1 MSEEAARILLV
12 EDSAPLA
19 LVYMQYLSTLP
30 YQITHVSTGADAI
43 SAIKH
48 QSPDII
54 LLDLHLPDMNGREVL
69 DAVKKIGLH
78 CPVIVITSHG
88 SLDLAID
95 IMRAGAADFLEKPFN
110 ADRLTVTI
118 QNAARRFEL
127 EQFVELHTS
136 DSFRGFIGSSL
147 PMQAVYRIIKSAAA
161 SKATVFITGESGTG
175 KEVCAQAI
183 HDESSRSEQ
192 AFVALNCASIPKDL
206 LESEVFGH
214 VKGAFTG
221 AVSAREGAA
230 ARADGGTLF
239 LDEIC
244 ELDIDLQSKLL
255 RFIQSSTF
263 QKVGSNV
270 LQHADI
276 RFLCA
281 TNRDPLEEVKAGRFR
296 EDLYYRLH
304 VIPITLP
311 ALRLRQQD
319 IMLICQHFLMQYCA
333 EEGRHFT
340 GFSEQATKILHN
352 YPWPGNIRQLQ
363 NVMRNIVVLNDE
375 ALVTPQMLP
384 PPLDAVA
391 LDVAEPSPAVLDTDS
406 AAPIP
411 APESQMSIQPLWEVE
426 KYVIER
432 AIRLCGD
439 NIPKAAALLDI
450 SPSTIYRKRQ
460 QWETAERTTRSPEPT
475 GQQHDA

>member
-19 LVYMQYLSTLP
+19 VVYMQYLGTLP

-110 ADRLTVTI
+110 ADRLTVTV

-127 EQFVELHTS
+127 EQFVELHGS
-136 DSFRGFIGSSL
+136 EQFRGFIGASL
-147 PMQAVYRIIKSAAA
+147 PMQAAYRIIKSAAT

-183 HDESSRSEQ
+183 HDESSRCEQ
-192 AFVALNCASIPKDL
+192 PFVALNCASIPKDL

-244 ELDIDLQSKLL
+244 ELNIDLQSKLL
-255 RFIQSSTF
+255 RFIQSSSF
-263 QKVGSNV
+263 QKVGSSV
-270 LQHADI
+270 LQQADI
-276 RFLCA
+276 RFICA

-311 ALRLRQQD
+311 PLRLRQQD
-319 IMLICQHFLMQYCA
+319 ILLLSRHFLAQYCA
-333 EEGRHFT
+333 EEDKQFKGFT
-340 GFSEQATKILHN
+340 EQAAAVLLS
-352 YPWPGNIRQLQ
+352 YQWPGNIRQLQ
-363 NVMRNIVVLNDE
+363 NVVRNIVVLHDGN
-375 ALVTPQMLP
+375 LVSHTMLP
-384 PPLDAVA
+384 PPLDSIVPSES
-391 LDVAEPSPAVLDTDS
+391 EPHPELADMESS
-406 AAPIP
+406 IP
-411 APESQMSIQPLWEVE
+411 ETESSVKQSIEPLWTVE
-426 KYVIER
+426 KRVIER

-439 NIPKAAALLDI
+439 NIPKAAALLEI

-460 QWETAERTTRSPEPT
+460 QWETASETT
-475 GQQHDA
+475 